1 MKQLNILLSLLILRL
16 SEKIL
21 SKKIIIQEE
30 IYFDDIPK
38 LITEDILCLKAG
50 HQLIQETYKPK
61 MTHEVFKKP
70 EIQEHINW
78 RQNSVRSM
86 KETSA
91 GISTEK
97 GILRISKLKNSVI
110 LKRIEYSVTYFDSV
124 WNCEATYNIY
134 YEWVK

>member
-1 MKQLNILLSLLILRL
+1 
-16 SEKIL
+16 
-21 SKKIIIQEE
+21 
-30 IYFDDIPK
+30 
-38 LITEDILCLKAG
+38 
-50 HQLIQETYKPK
+50 
-61 MTHEVFKKP
+61 
-70 EIQEHINW
+70 
-78 RQNSVRSM
+78 M

-134 YEWVK
+134 YEWVE